1 MELASELQFIEIER
15 IFLDQEN
22 PRHSPFKSEDEVI
35 DYLCSNE
42 DILALAK
49 DIVKNGLNPL
59 EKFGLISERE
69 NSYLVVEGNRRL
81 CALKLLHDSDR
92 APNANLRRAFENMS
106 EEWSPILEIP
116 AVLFDSRSEVK
127 LWLERIHAGYAGG
140 RGRRQWNAEQ
150 KARHT
155 GYDKNRA
162 AQTVLDLAE
171 QNGLVTRKSRRG
183 RLSTVQRYLSNPI
196 FRNSLG
202 LEISDPKNVTT
213 TLNESDFQVL
223 IQRFMK
229 DVVSKQVH
237 TRDNKDVIETY
248 ANTLS
253 STGGLSGNRYPP
265 RNIDQQGQGKETE
278 VVKPKP
284 PRVSKLHHAEKLGE
298 ALERTGN
305 YKLQKLYY
313 SLHTLHLANHTP
325 LLTVGAWVF
334 VETLTALAGRNDNV
348 SFVSFFSNQKL
359 QELGIERGQ
368 RRKAILQA
376 IRRLMEHGNT
386 TKHDQSSAAFNEEM
400 FANDWE
406 TMEEILIELASS
418 ISSRQA

>member
-15 IFLDQEN
+15 VFLDQEN
-22 PRHSPFKSEDEVI
+22 PRHIPFKSEDEVI
-35 DYLCSNE
+35 EYLCSSE

-49 DIVKNGLNPL
+49 DIVANGLNPL
-59 EKFGLISERE
+59 EKFGLISEGE
-69 NSYLVVEGNRRL
+69 NSFLVVEGNRRL
-81 CALKLLHDSDR
+81 CALKLLYDSDR
-92 APNANLRRAFENMS
+92 APNAKLRRAFKSVS

-116 AVLFDSRSEVK
+116 AVIFDSRAEVK

-171 QNGLVTRKSRRG
+171 RNGLVTRESRRG

-202 LEISDPKNVTT
+202 LETSDPNNITT
-213 TLNESDFQVL
+213 TLNDSDFQIL
-223 IQRFMK
+223 FERFVK

-248 ANTLS
+248 ANMLS
-253 STGGLSGNRYPP
+253 STEGLTGDRYPP
-265 RNIDQQGQGKETE
+265 RNIEQQGQGQETGA
-278 VVKPKP
+278 VKPRP
-284 PRVSKLHHAEKLGE
+284 PKVSKLRHSKELGV
-298 ALERTGN
+298 ALEQTGN
-305 YKLQKLYY
+305 FKLQKLYY
-313 SLHTLHLANHTP
+313 SLHTLHLVNHTP

-334 VETLTALAGRNDNV
+334 VETLTALTGRNDNV
-348 SFVSFFSNQKL
+348 SFASFF
-359 QELGIERGQ
+359 
-368 RRKAILQA
+368 
-376 IRRLMEHGNT
+376 MT
-386 TKHDQSSAAFNEEM
+386 VVP
-400 FANDWE
+400 
-406 TMEEILIELASS
+406 
-418 ISSRQA
+418 